1 MVAGA
6 GARRRSAGRRG
17 WKHRRT
23 TCQGRQASAPQERAR
38 TAAGAGEVVRRG
50 RTTSP
55 PSHDQRQRGPT
66 SHLAKSAA
74 HVAPAGAAPYPA
86 RAGKCGQM
94 TVLPRE
100 KRKKGTAGRGSATF
114 PPPGPRVT
122 LAPGWAPL
130 PPPSSLPLLPLATST
145 SPPVCIAFPSSPR
158 VSHSSLISPHLPC
171 SPCWQNLLLVLLP
184 QRKRGAVCYRAERRK
199 LLDLSPPLPPPSA
212 GSAPRRWDSSP
223 ELPSGDPR

>member
-23 TCQGRQASAPQERAR
+23 TCQGRQASAPQARAR

-74 HVAPAGAAPYPA
+74 HVAPAGAALILLA
-86 RAGKCGQM
+86 RANDGPA
-94 TVLPRE
+94 PR
-100 KRKKGTAGRGSATF
+100 KAQKGHRGPRQRDLSTPRAPRYIGTRVGPF
-114 PPPGPRVT
+114 PPR
-122 LAPGWAPL
+122 A
-130 PPPSSLPLLPLATST
+130 PPSSLPLLPLATST
-145 SPPVCIAFPSSPR
+145 SQPVCIAFPSSPR

-223 ELPSGDPR
+223 ELPRGDPR